1 MKQPSHAPLRRDPPG
16 RPETC
21 AMLIR
26 LENSGREF
34 ESTELEYVLDA
45 AERAG
50 VSLPYS
56 CRDGICGTCK
66 ARLSSGMVDH
76 GYSSPSAL
84 SESEREQGYFLMC
97 CSIAQ
102 TDLLVDAP
110 IEELGFSPS
119 PVTLTCT
126 VRRID
131 RPADDVAVLY
141 LDLPNGVP
149 FRFRAGQY
157 VEVLLPDGL
166 RRSFSVANAPQEPS
180 TVELHIRHVPGGRF
194 TPWVFASLKPGDP
207 LTIEGP
213 KGGFYLRKERR
224 PVIFLASGT
233 GFAPIKSI
241 VLYGMRHKL
250 RGPATFYWGGRRP
263 QDLYMADMPA
273 KWVAD
278 YPGFHF
284 IPVMSEAVAADGW
297 AGRTG
302 FVHEAVMADFP
313 DLSGHDVYACGVP
326 AMVNAA
332 RRDFTG
338 KCGLP
343 PNRFFADLFLTA
355 ADRLA

>member
-1 MKQPSHAPLRRDPPG
+1 
-16 RPETC
+16 
-21 AMLIR
+21 MLIR

-34 ESTELEYVLDA
+34 EAAELEFVLDA

-50 VSLPYS
+50 VNLPYS

-66 ARLSSGMVDH
+66 ARLSSGAVDH
-76 GYSSPSAL
+76 GFYSPDAL
-84 SESEREQGYFLMC
+84 SEAEREQGYFLMC

-102 TDLLVDAP
+102 TDLLVNAP
-110 IEELGFSPS
+110 VEELGFSPA
-119 PVTLTCT
+119 PVTLACQ

-131 RPADDVAVLY
+131 RVVHDVAVLY
-141 LDLPNGVP
+141 LDLPTGVT

-157 VEVLLPDGL
+157 VEVLMADGL

-194 TPWVFASLKPGDP
+194 TSWVFESLKPGDP
-207 LTIEGP
+207 LTIKGP
-213 KGGFYLRKERR
+213 KGGFYLRKEVR
-224 PVIFLASGT
+224 PVIFVASGT

-263 QDLYMADMPA
+263 KDLYMSDMPA
-273 KWVAD
+273 QWAAD
-278 YPGFHF
+278 YPGFYF
-284 IPVMSEAVAADGW
+284 VPVVSEVGFADAW
-297 AGRTG
+297 HGRTG
-302 FVHEAVMADFP
+302 FVHQVVMADFP

-326 AMVNAA
+326 TMVEAA
-332 RRDFTG
+332 RRDFVE

-343 PNRFFADLFLTA
+343 PDRFFADLFLTA
-355 ADRLA
+355 ADRLL

>member
-1 MKQPSHAPLRRDPPG
+1 
-16 RPETC
+16 
-21 AMLIR
+21 MLIR

-34 ESTELEYVLDA
+34 EAAELEFVLDA

-50 VSLPYS
+50 VNLPYS

-66 ARLSSGMVDH
+66 ARLSAGTVDH
-76 GYSSPSAL
+76 GYYAASAL
-84 SESEREQGYFLMC
+84 SEAEREQGYFLMC
-97 CSIAQ
+97 CSTAQ

-110 IEELGFSPS
+110 VEELGFSPG
-119 PVTLTCT
+119 PVTLQCQ
-126 VRRID
+126 VRRIE
-131 RPADDVAVLY
+131 RPVEDVAVLY
-141 LDLPNGVP
+141 LDLPTGVA

-157 VEVLLPDGL
+157 VEVLMADGL

-194 TPWVFASLKPGDP
+194 TPQVFSTLKAGDP

-213 KGGFYLRKERR
+213 KGGFYLRKEVR
-224 PVIFLASGT
+224 PVILVASGT

-241 VLYGMRHKL
+241 ILYAMRHKL
-250 RGPATFYWGGRRP
+250 RGPAHFYWGGRRP
-263 QDLYMADMPA
+263 QDLYMSAMPA
-273 KWVAD
+273 QWAAE

-284 IPVMSEAVAADGW
+284 IPVVSEATRDDEW
-297 AGRTG
+297 SGRSG

-332 RRDFTG
+332 RRDFVE

-343 PNRFFADLFLTA
+343 PDRFFADLFLTA